1 MPVITLFRVIL
12 YILIGIY
19 YYYIIYNY
27 YYILLYSNIIIINSK
42 ATYT

>member
-1 MPVITLFRVIL
+1 MSVITLFRVIL

>member
-12 YILIGIY
+12 YIFIGIY
-19 YYYIIYNY
+19 YYYIVY